1 MRCSRQSSWSA
12 VSSMSF
18 RSSRRL
24 PNSVTS
30 ESKVPVLETMNSR
43 ERLMAT
49 LRGEPVDR
57 PAVNFYEVGGFQVDP
72 SDPDQF
78 NVYNDP
84 SWQPLLRLAEE
95 QTDLIRMRS
104 PARSRSHEVI
114 SGESCGGNRHD
125 KFFKTEEYVKNG
137 CRFTATT
144 LKIGGRNM
152 TMLTRRNPD
161 IDTVW
166 TVEHL
171 LKGPDDLRAYLE
183 LPDETFAED
192 VDVTGLIEE
201 DRELADRGVTMVD
214 TEDPICAAA
223 SLFSMEDFTVVAL
236 TEQKLF
242 HRLLEKLSRHIQTR
256 TRKTAEQFP
265 GHLWRI
271 YGPEYAAEPY
281 LPPHLFKE
289 YVVRYTGPMVK
300 VIQDY
305 GGFARIH
312 CHGRIRAVLDY
323 IVEMGAAAIDPIEPP
338 PYGDVELGYVR
349 HEYGKELVLF
359 GNLEIADVEN
369 AEPRDFEELVKKALA
384 DGAGGRGRGFVLM
397 PSSAPTGRK
406 ITPRIMA
413 NYETMVRLATKSN
426 L

>member
-1 MRCSRQSSWSA
+1 M
-12 VSSMSF
+12 M
-18 RSSRRL
+18 
-24 PNSVTS
+24 T
-30 ESKVPVLETMNSR
+30 SR

-57 PAVNFYEVGGFQVDP
+57 PAVNFYEIGGFRIDP
-72 SDPDQF
+72 SNPDEF

-84 SWQPLLRLAEE
+84 SWQPLLQLAEE

-104 PARSRSHEVI
+104 PVKSRSHEVV
-114 SGESCGGNRHD
+114 SGKSDSETCRDESSPSEGRD
-125 KFFKTEEYVKNG
+125 EFFKTKKYVEKS
-137 CRFTATT
+137 CRFKSTT

-152 TMLTRRNPD
+152 TALTRRSPEV
-161 IDTVW
+161 DTVW

-171 LKGPDDLRAYLE
+171 LKSIDDLKAYLE
-183 LPDETFAED
+183 LPDEVFAEQ
-192 VDVTGLIEE
+192 VNVANLVEE
-201 DRELADRGVTMVD
+201 DKKLGDRGVVMVD

-223 SLFSMEDFTVVAL
+223 YLFSMEDFTVVAL

-242 HRLLEKLSRHIQTR
+242 HRLLEKLSRHIYTR
-256 TRKTAEQFP
+256 TEETAKAFP

-271 YGPEYAAEPY
+271 YGPEYATEPY
-281 LPPHLFKE
+281 LPPYLFKE
-289 YVVRYTGPMVK
+289 YVVRYTGPMVET
-300 VIQDY
+300 IGEY

-338 PYGDVELGYVR
+338 PQGDVELEYVR
-349 HEYGKELVLF
+349 HEYGRGLVLF
-359 GNLEIADVEN
+359 GNLEIADIENMEPSEFEKVVEKT
-369 AEPRDFEELVKKALA
+369 LK
-384 DGAGGRGRGFVLM
+384 DGTIGKGRGFVLM

-406 ITPRIMA
+406 ITPRMMT
-413 NYETMVRLATKSN
+413 NYKTMIRLTIRFN